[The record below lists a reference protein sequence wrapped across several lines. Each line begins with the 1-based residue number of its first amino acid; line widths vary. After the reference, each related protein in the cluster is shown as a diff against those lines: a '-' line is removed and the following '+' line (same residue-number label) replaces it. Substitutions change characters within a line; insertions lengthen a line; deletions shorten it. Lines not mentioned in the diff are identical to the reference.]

1 VNVVT
6 KKEIYKNFLVT
17 DPLLGSSFENY
28 EKQVANRGDLST
40 SQDVQALAL
49 CYIRVLAFFLHINDD
64 IVMQSKLDAK
74 QGKDF
79 ITITATG

>member
-1 VNVVT
+1 VNVAT

-28 EKQVANRGDLST
+28 EKQDANRGDLSS

-49 CYIRVLAFFLHINDD
+49 C
-64 IVMQSKLDAK
+64 
-74 QGKDF
+74 
-79 ITITATG
+79 